1 MNIVVCKDQIETFK
15 NVSVHVH
22 ESRKNIEERK
32 IYIAI
37 SGGNTPQGLF
47 DYWATQTTEIPWNRI
62 VIFWVDERCVS
73 PNSDQSNYFNAFEH
87 FIKPLK
93 IEDSQIFRIKGE
105 IDPSLE
111 AHHYSD
117 IVENEVPLFNGVPRF
132 DFILLG
138 IGNDGHTASLFPE
151 DIPRLNNTNSLYI
164 VTENPEN
171 HVKRITMTFELIN
184 NCSDIMFVVMGEGKK
199 GILKKIFNRRKNK
212 TGVIIPASEVKPK
225 EGLVTYYIDL
235 EASPL

>member
-1 MNIVVCKDQIETFK
+1 M
-15 NVSVHVH
+15 
-22 ESRKNIEERK
+22 
-32 IYIAI
+32 
-37 SGGNTPQGLF
+37 
-47 DYWATQTTEIPWNRI
+47 
-62 VIFWVDERCVS
+62 
-73 PNSDQSNYFNAFEH
+73 
-87 FIKPLK
+87 
-93 IEDSQIFRIKGE
+93 
-105 IDPSLE
+105 E